1 MKKIYVLILFFG
13 LMLPINSIQAQALD
27 FDGSN
32 DYVQTTYSGIS
43 GTADRTIEAWIKTT
57 ANFIPNAGG
66 LQGVIVDWGTFST
79 GQRFTFNVL
88 WSNAI
93 RIEVGGNGVSGT
105 IPVNDGNWH
114 HVAAVFS
121 NPGNN
126 VALYVDGVLD
136 TQGSLTVAANTA
148 ANGNNV
154 MIGRRVDGVNFFTG
168 SIDEVRIW
176 NTARSAAEIQANMN
190 NELCGSNPNLMAYY
204 KFNQGVAGG
213 NNAGMTTATDNSGN
227 GNNGTLNGFA
237 LSGSTSN
244 WVTGKTL
251 TTGNNSSSS
260 FSVTACDSYTAPSG
274 ATFNSSQ
281 TVTDVIPNAAGCDS
295 VMTINLT
302 INNNTSSSFSITSC
316 GAYTAP
322 SGTVY
327 NSSQTVTDVISN
339 AAGCDSV
346 MTISLVVFNVD
357 TSVTQTNDTLIANG
371 VGAFQW
377 LNCDT
382 GMPVAGA
389 TSSTF
394 VPTASGNYA
403 VELTVN
409 SCVDT
414 SSCYAVIVSNT
425 QNQNWNA
432 GLKYYPNPVN
442 DQLNIELG
450 KVYNDLQLSIYSVD
464 GKAVLT
470 QNYTQTEQIGLDLNI
485 PNGVYF
491 VELKNAEE
499 FVVFKI
505 LKE

>member
-1 MKKIYVLILFFG
+1 
-13 LMLPINSIQAQALD
+13 
-27 FDGSN
+27 
-32 DYVQTTYSGIS
+32 
-43 GTADRTIEAWIKTT
+43 
-57 ANFIPNAGG
+57 
-66 LQGVIVDWGTFST
+66 
-79 GQRFTFNVL
+79 
-88 WSNAI
+88 
-93 RIEVGGNGVSGT
+93 
-105 IPVNDGNWH
+105 
-114 HVAAVFS
+114 VAAVFT

-148 ANGNNV
+148 SNGNNV
-154 MIGRRVDGVNFFTG
+154 MIGRRVDGVNYFTG

-176 NTARSAAEIQANMN
+176 NSARTATQIQANMN
-190 NELCGSNPNLMAYY
+190 NELCGNSNTNLVAYY
-204 KFNQGVAGG
+204 KFNHGVPSG
-213 NNAGMTTATDNSGN
+213 NNAGITTLTDDSGG

-237 LSGSTSN
+237 LVGSTSN
-244 WVTGKTL
+244 WVTGVAL

-260 FSVTACDSYTAPSG
+260 FSVTTCDSYTAPSG
-274 ATFNSSQ
+274 ATYNSSQ
-281 TVTDVIPNAAGCDS
+281 TVTDIIPNAAGCDS

-346 MTISLVVFNVD
+346 MTISLIVFNVD
-357 TSVTQTNDTLIANG
+357 TSVTQTNDTLSANG

-377 LNCDT
+377 INCDT

-389 TSSTF
+389 NGSIF

-403 VELTVN
+403 VAVTVN

-425 QNQNWNA
+425 HQQNWNKN
-432 GLKYYPNPVN
+432 LRYYPNPVQ

-450 KVYNDLQLSIYSVD
+450 QVYNDIQLTVYSVD
-464 GKAVLT
+464 GKAVLA
-470 QNYTQTEQIGLDLNI
+470 QNYTQKEQIGLDLNI
-485 PNGVYF
+485 SNGVYF
-491 VELKNAEE
+491 VELKSAEE